1 MSVSSYPAE
10 PGGRVCPYPDVR
22 RGKPVPDLVAAS
34 VTRAVTDLDAAYRA
48 VFHGRPAR
56 ALRLLRGRHQTALR
70 AAWLAGV
77 ALGALGCY
85 DEARA
90 ALRPVLK
97 LPARHVTGQPC
108 PLDHYRSLAAS
119 AYASLERQQ
128 GRYDSAADLDRV
140 AAATAGSWL
149 DAQLDALV
157 GLTADAVG
165 HGDLATARANLA
177 TLDAVLATNPPPPV
191 PSQPGVPPPGGSW
204 RAPIRRGWVACEVAL
219 LAEDPPAAVAAVLP
233 AVTLAARR
241 AAPRHLAKSLLFLG
255 VAVRESVE
263 RRMMITK
270 EIGRYDDL
278 GRAGFAAEAAGSAA
292 VGLIRRAESEAMSIG
307 ATPLATIARSLA
319 VPPAGPAAAVGT
331 GVACAKAG
339 RTPS

>member
-1 MSVSSYPAE
+1 MSVSLSVVRSAISPAVDH
-10 PGGRVCPYPDVR
+10 PGSGLPTD
-22 RGKPVPDLVAAS
+22 PVSDLISSLVS
-34 VTRAVTDLDAAYRA
+34 GPMSDLDAAYRA
-48 VFHGRPAR
+48 IFHGRPAR
-56 ALRLLRGRHQTALR
+56 GLQILGSWHPTAPP

-77 ALGALGCY
+77 ALGAVGRY
-85 DEARA
+85 DEARD

-97 LPARHVTGQPC
+97 HPPDRV
-108 PLDHYRSLAAS
+108 DRYRSLAAS
-119 AYASLERQQ
+119 TYASLERQQ
-128 GRYDSAADLDRV
+128 GRYDSAAEFDRV
-140 AAATAGSWL
+140 AAATAGGSL

-177 TLDAVLATNPPPPV
+177 TLDAVLASAPPPPV
-191 PSQPGVPPPGGSW
+191 PSQPGLPPPRDNW

-255 VAVRESVE
+255 VAVRETVE

-270 EIGRYDDL
+270 EIGRKDTGWPADL
-278 GRAGFAAEAAGSAA
+278 GRTAN
-292 VGLIRRAESEAMSIG
+292 GLIRRAESEAMSIG
-307 ATPLATIARSLA
+307 ATPLVTVARSLA
-319 VPPAGPAAAVGT
+319 VPTVGPVGTAAAT
-331 GVACAKAG
+331 ERGVACATAG